1 MTYTLADW
9 NARKSPP
16 KGWDVADAIA
26 DGWSADELKLWMR
39 ALLSD
44 SLSYADPPKQ
54 APSPA
59 PPEPPPR
66 AKEPPAATAP
76 PPPPRK
82 APAPAPA
89 NAKIGAAGV
98 ASIDGPFTQ
107 AVANG
112 SDVELAR
119 LLAAQLRIVCEGPA
133 VMADGAFWA
142 WGPTAWTQIE
152 DRHLRMAVHHFDN
165 LQVSQSNKGLNISK
179 GKIDGVIHETGTLLS
194 RPDFFNNPAIALNA
208 LNVVITLD
216 ENGKVGTRE
225 HSPDDRFRFTIP
237 AEFNLDTDMT
247 PPPGSMLYTLL
258 EGAFLGDVDAN
269 EKKMLIGEILGAAAF
284 GLATRMPQPKAFVLL
299 GETASNGK
307 STIASLLSCLLPE
320 GSVSAIKP
328 GDFSDPA
335 RIVNLAGKAANVVDE
350 ISGAV
355 AGEAFKAAVTGNAM
369 EGRDLYRSAMTFVP
383 RAIHVYTTN
392 KLPTFNGGLDRGL
405 QRRLVVLTFNRPIP
419 KSEVIADIAE
429 RIKRDELDILL
440 GFALAGAIR
449 LVKNKNYTIP
459 QSAAEALRGWLLLDP
474 INEWFE
480 AKCKAI
486 EDEPSIGWPA
496 VRLLFADFKS
506 WAVDQGHNERNLPTV
521 NNFSQRLKTLPGAT
535 VVRRSYGSI
544 AKGIT
549 CDFSSGTS
557 ASF

>member
-1 MTYTLADW
+1 MTYSLADW

-26 DGWSADELKLWMR
+26 DGWSANDLKHWMR

-44 SLSYADPPKQ
+44 TLSYVEPAK
-54 APSPA
+54 APPA
-59 PPEPPPR
+59 PP
-66 AKEPPAATAP
+66 AP
-76 PPPPRK
+76 PPKPAPK
-82 APAPAPA
+82 KASAPAPATKP
-89 NAKIGAAGV
+89 KIGAAGV
-98 ASIDGPFTQ
+98 AAINGPF
-107 AVANG
+107 ADNLSNG

-119 LLAAQLRIVCEGPA
+119 LLAAHLKVVCEGPA

-142 WGPTAWTQIE
+142 WGPTAWMKIE
-152 DRHLRMAVHHFDN
+152 DRHLRMAVHKFDN
-165 LQVSQSNKGLNISK
+165 LQISQSNKGLNISK

-194 RPDFFNNPAIALNA
+194 QPDYFNNPAIALNA
-208 LNVVITLD
+208 LNTVIFLD
-216 ENGKVGTRE
+216 EEGRVGTRP
-225 HSPDDRFRFTIP
+225 HDPDDRFRFTIP

-247 PPPGSMLYTLL
+247 PPAGSMLHTLL
-258 EGAFLGDVDAN
+258 EGAFLGDVDAA

-320 GSVSAIKP
+320 GAVSAIKP

-355 AGEAFKAAVTGNAM
+355 AGEAFKAAVTGNQM
-369 EGRDLYRSAMTFVP
+369 EGRDLYRSAITFVP

-419 KSEVIADIAE
+419 KSEVIADIAD
-429 RIKRDELDILL
+429 RIKRDELDLLL

-449 LVKNKNYTIP
+449 LVKNKTYTIP

-486 EDEPSIGWPA
+486 EEEPSGGWPS
-496 VRLLFADFKS
+496 VRLLFSDFKS

-544 AKGIT
+544 AKGIS